1 MLDQH
6 DLSRDEMRSKQKS
19 EQHQNHPG
27 SEPIVNTTAV
37 NFEDQVEDHTDESQQ
52 AAALESLTELSTIEL
67 AYVGGGTGS
76 VCFL

>member
-1 MLDQH
+1 MISAATKCGEKEKTRATL
-6 DLSRDEMRSKQKS
+6 KP
-19 EQHQNHPG
+19 PG